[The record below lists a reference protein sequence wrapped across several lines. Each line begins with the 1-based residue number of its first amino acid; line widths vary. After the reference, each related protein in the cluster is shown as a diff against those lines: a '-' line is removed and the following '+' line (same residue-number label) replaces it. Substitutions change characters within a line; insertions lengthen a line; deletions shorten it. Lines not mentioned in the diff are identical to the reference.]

1 MNRKQL
7 ITLLV
12 LVVLIGGAC
21 LMLLRNQNKSWE
33 GANPALGKK
42 LLGEFPVNDVGHIV
56 IKQGTNELNLAKK
69 DVWRVRER
77 NNYPADYSEV
87 SGFLVKL
94 QDLKIVQDEKIG
106 PSQLSRLS
114 LTPGPGTNAAVVVDF
129 KDQSDK
135 TIKSLLLGKKHMR
148 KSDRPSPMGDMGEQ
162 GWPDGRYVKVGNT
175 ENVSLISEPFEKIE
189 PRPEQWLNKDFFK
202 IEKARSVAITFPNA
216 TNSWKLT
223 RDTDTAEW
231 KLADTKPG
239 EQLDASKASGVANP
253 FSSASFVDV
262 ATNAPSE
269 TMDKPIVAIVDTFD
283 NFSYTLKVGQKTN
296 DNYPLAMSVIAQLPK
311 ERTPGKDEKPED
323 KTKLDKDFKEKQKK
337 LEEKLAQEKTF
348 ENWVYLVSSWT
359 VDPLLKER
367 SQLMVEKKEE
377 PKKEEKGAA
386 AEPAGASELKKDET
400 PPATPPAPA
409 PELPKKAETQKAE
422 SSAAPPAT
430 KPDEK

>member
-56 IKQGTNELNLAKK
+56 NKQGTNELNLAKK
-69 DVWRVRER
+69 DVGRVRER
-77 NNYPADYSEV
+77 KNSPADYSEV

-94 QDLKIVQDEKIG
+94 QDLKIVQAEKIG

-114 LTPGPGTNAAVVVDF
+114 LTPGPGTNAAVIVDF

-162 GWPDGRYVKVGNT
+162 GWPDGRYVKVANT
-175 ENVSLISEPFEKIE
+175 ENVSLVSEPFDRIE
-189 PRPEQWLNKDFFK
+189 PKPEQWLNKDFFK
-202 IEKARSVAITFPNA
+202 IEKARSVAVTFSNA
-216 TNSWKLT
+216 TNSWKFT
-223 RDTDTAEW
+223 RETETAEW
-231 KLADTKPG
+231 KLAEAKPS
-239 EQLDASKASGVANP
+239 EQLDASKASGVDNP

-262 ATNAPSE
+262 ATNGPSAE
-269 TMDKPIVAIVDTFD
+269 MDKPVLASVDTFD
-283 NFSYTLKVGQKTN
+283 NFNYTLKVGQKTN
-296 DNYPLAMSVIAQLPK
+296 DNYPVAMSVSAQLPK
-311 ERTPGKDEKPED
+311 ERTAGKDEKPED
-323 KTKLDKDFKEKQKK
+323 KTKLDKEFKDKQKK

-386 AEPAGASELKKDET
+386 AEPPATSELKKDET
-400 PPATPPAPA
+400 PPAAA
-409 PELPKKAETQKAE
+409 PELPKK
-422 SSAAPPAT
+422 
-430 KPDEK
+430 

>member
-21 LMLLRNQNKSWE
+21 LMLLRNQNESWE

-269 TMDKPIVAIVDTFD
+269 AMDKPIVAIVDTFD

>member
-56 IKQGTNELNLAKK
+56 IKQGNNELNLAKK

-175 ENVSLISEPFEKIE
+175 ENVSLISEPFERIE
-189 PRPEQWLNKDFFK
+189 PKPEQWLNKDFFK
-202 IEKARSVAITFPNA
+202 IEKARSVAVTFLNA

-223 RDTDTAEW
+223 RDTQTADW
-231 KLADTKPG
+231 KLAEAKPG

-262 ATNAPSE
+262 AINAPSE
-269 TMDKPIVAIVDTFD
+269 TTDKPIVATVDTFD
-283 NFSYTLKVGQKTN
+283 NFNYTLKVGQKTN
-296 DNYPLAMSVIAQLPK
+296 DNYPLAMSVSAQLPK

-386 AEPAGASELKKDET
+386 AEPAGASEPKKDE
-400 PPATPPAPA
+400 ATLPVPA
-409 PELPKKAETQKAE
+409 PELPKKSEAQKAE
-422 SSAAPPAT
+422 SSA
-430 KPDEK
+430 

>member
-12 LVVLIGGAC
+12 LVVLVGGAC
-21 LMLLRNQNKSWE
+21 LVLIRNQNKSWE

-42 LLGEFPVNDVGHIV
+42 LLGEFPVNDVAHIV

-69 DVWRVRER
+69 EVWRVRER

-87 SGFLVKL
+87 GGFLVKL

-114 LTPGPGTNAAVVVDF
+114 LTTGPGTNAAVVVDF

-148 KSDRPSPMGDMGEQ
+148 KSDRPSPMGDLGEQ
-162 GWPDGRYVKVGNT
+162 GWPDGRYVKVGNA
-175 ENVSLISEPFEKIE
+175 ENVSLISEPFANIE
-189 PRPEQWLNKDFFK
+189 PKPEQWLNKDFFK
-202 IEKARSVAITFPNA
+202 IEKARAVAVTFPGA

-223 RDTDTAEW
+223 RDTETAEW
-231 KLADTKPG
+231 KLAEARPG
-239 EQLDASKASGVANP
+239 EQLDTSKASGVANP

-262 ATNAPSE
+262 RTNAPSE
-269 TMDKPIVAIVDTFD
+269 VMDKSIVVDTFD
-283 NFSYTLKVGQKTN
+283 NFSYAVKVGQKTN
-296 DNYPLAMSVIAQLPK
+296 DNYPVAMSVSAQLPK
-311 ERTPGKDEKPED
+311 ERAPGKDEKPED
-323 KTKLDKDFKEKQKK
+323 KDKLDKEFKEKQKK

-359 VDPLLKER
+359 VDSLLKER

-386 AEPAGASELKKDET
+386 AEPSGASESKKDET
-400 PPATPPAPA
+400 PPTAV
-409 PELPKKAETQKAE
+409 PELPKKE
-422 SSAAPPAT
+422 
-430 KPDEK
+430 

>member
-269 TMDKPIVAIVDTFD
+269 AMDKPIVAIVDTFD

-409 PELPKKAETQKAE
+409 PEIPKKDETEKNE
-422 SSAAPPAT
+422 TSAAPPAT

>member
-87 SGFLVKL
+87 SGFLAKL
-94 QDLKIVQDEKIG
+94 QDLKIVQAEKIG

-162 GWPDGRYVKVGNT
+162 GWPDGRYVKLANT
-175 ENVSLISEPFEKIE
+175 ENVSLVSEPFDRIE
-189 PRPEQWLNKDFFK
+189 PKPEQWLNKDFFK
-202 IEKARSVAITFPNA
+202 VEKARSIAVSFPNA

-223 RDTDTAEW
+223 RETESGEW
-231 KLADTKPG
+231 KLADPKAT
-239 EQLDASKASGVANP
+239 EQLDSSKASGVANP
-253 FSSASFVDV
+253 LSSPGFTDV
-262 ATNAPSE
+262 ASNMKAE
-269 TMDKPIVAIVDTFD
+269 GLEKPTVATVDTFD
-283 NFSYTLKVGQKTN
+283 NFTYSLKVGQKTN
-296 DNYPLAMSVIAQLPK
+296 DNFPLAISVTAQIPK

-323 KTKLDKDFKEKQKK
+323 KDKLDKEFKENQKK
-337 LEEKLAQEKTF
+337 LEDKLAQEKSF
-348 ENWVYLVSSWT
+348 EKWVYLVSSWT

-367 SQLMVEKKEE
+367 SQLLVEKKEE
-377 PKKEEKGAA
+377 PKKEE
-386 AEPAGASELKKDET
+386 PKKDET
-400 PPATPPAPA
+400 SAAIPAPKKEEPKKSSSPAPPAPA
-409 PELPKKAETQKAE
+409 
-422 SSAAPPAT
+422 
-430 KPDEK
+430 KPDAK

>member
-21 LMLLRNQNKSWE
+21 LMLLRNQNKSWQ

-69 DVWRVRER
+69 DIWRVRER

-106 PSQLSRLS
+106 PSQLPRLS
-114 LTPGPGTNAAVVVDF
+114 LTPGPGSNAAVVVDF
-129 KDQSDK
+129 KDQNDK

-148 KSDRPSPMGDMGEQ
+148 KSDRPSPMGDLGEQ
-162 GWPDGRYVKVGNT
+162 GWPDGRYVKVANS
-175 ENVSLISEPFEKIE
+175 ENVSLVSEPFDRIE
-189 PRPEQWLNKDFFK
+189 PKPEQWLNKDFFK
-202 IEKARSVAITFPNA
+202 IEKARSVAVTFPNA

-223 RDTDTAEW
+223 RETETGEW
-231 KLADTKPG
+231 KLAEAKPT

-262 ATNAPSE
+262 ATNGPSAA
-269 TMDKPIVAIVDTFD
+269 MDKPIVAAVDTFD
-283 NFSYTLKVGQKTN
+283 DFNYILKVGQKTN
-296 DNYPLAMSVIAQLPK
+296 DNYPVAMSVTAQLPK
-311 ERTPGKDEKPED
+311 ERTAGKDEKPED
-323 KTKLDKDFKEKQKK
+323 KTKLDKEFKDKQKK
-337 LEEKLAQEKTF
+337 LEDKLAQEKTF
-348 ENWVYLVSSWT
+348 ENWIYLVSSWT

-367 SQLMVEKKEE
+367 SHLMVEKKEE

-386 AEPAGASELKKDET
+386 TEPAGGSSIKKDET
-400 PPATPPAPA
+400 PPVPA
-409 PELPKKAETQKAE
+409 PELPKKADAQKAE
-422 SSAAPPAT
+422 SAAAPPAT
-430 KPDEK
+430 KPGEK

>member
-400 PPATPPAPA
+400 PPAPA
-409 PELPKKAETQKAE
+409 PEFPKKSETQKAE

>member
-269 TMDKPIVAIVDTFD
+269 AMDKPIVAIVDTFD

>member
-21 LMLLRNQNKSWE
+21 LLLIRNQNKSWE

-42 LLGEFPVNDVGHIV
+42 LLGEFPVNDVSHIV

-106 PSQLSRLS
+106 SSQLSRLS

-148 KSDRPSPMGDMGEQ
+148 KSDRPSPMGDLGEQ

-175 ENVSLISEPFEKIE
+175 ENVSLISEPFGNIE
-189 PRPEQWLNKDFFK
+189 PKPEQWLNKDFFK
-202 IEKARSVAITFPNA
+202 IEKARSVAVTFPNA
-216 TNSWKLT
+216 TNSWKLS
-223 RDTDTAEW
+223 RDTETAEW
-231 KLADTKPG
+231 KLAETKPG
-239 EQLDASKASGVANP
+239 EQLDSTKASGVANP
-253 FSSASFVDV
+253 FSSASFVDLR
-262 ATNAPSE
+262 TNSSSE
-269 TMDKPIVAIVDTFD
+269 VMDKSIVVETFD
-283 NFSYTLKVGQKTN
+283 NFSYTVKVGPKTN
-296 DNYPLAMSVIAQLPK
+296 DNYPLAMSVSAQLLK
-311 ERTPGKDEKPED
+311 ERTAGKDEKPED
-323 KTKLDKDFKEKQKK
+323 KDKLDKEFKDKQKK
-337 LEEKLAQEKTF
+337 LEEKLSQEKAF

-359 VDPLLKER
+359 VDSLLKER
-367 SQLMVEKKEE
+367 AQLMVEKKEE

-386 AEPAGASELKKDET
+386 VEPPGISEPKKDET
-400 PPATPPAPA
+400 PLAPA
-409 PELPKKAETQKAE
+409 PEPPKKQEAQKAE
-422 SSAAPPAT
+422 STPPPPT
-430 KPDEK
+430 KPSEK

>member
-94 QDLKIVQDEKIG
+94 QDLKIVQNEKIG

-162 GWPDGRYVKVGNT
+162 GWPDGRYVKVPNA
-175 ENVSLISEPFEKIE
+175 ENVSLVSEPFDRIE
-189 PRPEQWLNKDFFK
+189 PKPEQWLNKDFFK
-202 IEKARSVAITFPNA
+202 IEKARSVAVTFPNA

-223 RDTDTAEW
+223 RETETAEW
-231 KLADTKPG
+231 KLAEAKPS

-262 ATNAPSE
+262 ATNGPSAV
-269 TMDKPIVAIVDTFD
+269 MDKPVMASVDTFD
-283 NFSYTLKVGQKTN
+283 NFNYTLKVGQKTN
-296 DNYPLAMSVIAQLPK
+296 DNYPVAMSVSAQFSK
-311 ERTPGKDEKPED
+311 ERTAGKDEKPED
-323 KTKLDKDFKEKQKK
+323 KTKLDKEFKDKQKK

-386 AEPAGASELKKDET
+386 AEPPAASELKKDET

>member
-162 GWPDGRYVKVGNT
+162 GWPDGRYVKVPNT
-175 ENVSLISEPFEKIE
+175 ENVSLVSEPFDRIE
-189 PRPEQWLNKDFFK
+189 PKPEQWLNKDFFK
-202 IEKARSVAITFPNA
+202 IEKARSVAVTFPNA

-223 RDTDTAEW
+223 RDTETAEW
-231 KLADTKPG
+231 KLAEAKPS

-262 ATNAPSE
+262 ETNVPSVAME
-269 TMDKPIVAIVDTFD
+269 KPIVATVDTFD
-283 NFSYTLKVGQKTN
+283 NFNYALKVGQKTN
-296 DNYPLAMSVIAQLPK
+296 DNYPVAISVSAQLPK

-323 KTKLDKDFKEKQKK
+323 KTKLDKEFKEKQKK

-386 AEPAGASELKKDET
+386 AEPAGTSELKKDET
-400 PPATPPAPA
+400 SPAAA
-409 PELPKKAETQKAE
+409 PE
-422 SSAAPPAT
+422 
-430 KPDEK
+430 

>member
-77 NNYPADYSEV
+77 NNYPADYAEV

-94 QDLKIVQDEKIG
+94 QDLKIVQAEKIG

-162 GWPDGRYVKVGNT
+162 GWPDGRYVKVPNT
-175 ENVSLISEPFEKIE
+175 ENVSLVSEPFEKIE
-189 PRPEQWLNKDFFK
+189 PKPEQWLNKDFFK
-202 IEKARSVAITFPNA
+202 IEKARSVAVTFPNA

-223 RDTDTAEW
+223 RETETAEW
-231 KLADTKPG
+231 KLAEAKPS

-262 ATNAPSE
+262 ATNGPSAA
-269 TMDKPIVAIVDTFD
+269 MDKPVVASVDTFD
-283 NFSYTLKVGQKTN
+283 NFNYTLKVGQKTN
-296 DNYPLAMSVIAQLPK
+296 DNYPVAMSVSAQLPK
-311 ERTPGKDEKPED
+311 ERTAGKDEKPED
-323 KTKLDKDFKEKQKK
+323 KTKLDKEFKDKQKK
-337 LEEKLAQEKTF
+337 LEEKLVQEKTF

-386 AEPAGASELKKDET
+386 LEPAGTSEIKKDET
-400 PPATPPAPA
+400 PPATPPAAA
-409 PELPKKAETQKAE
+409 PELPKK
-422 SSAAPPAT
+422 
-430 KPDEK
+430 